1 MRKKLLFVESNTTG
15 TGMILLNK
23 TKLWGFDPIFL
34 THNPEIYLGLNE
46 TGCDILLCNT
56 NSITELIQVITSS
69 FTSED
74 MAGIMT
80 TSEYYLTIVSELAKV
95 FDVPGNPS
103 DVINVCRNKYRTRLA
118 LSEAKIKQPQF
129 SVVHSVLEIDK
140 VVSSIGLPCV
150 VKPTDESS
158 SNDVRICE
166 TLEEAVEQFQV
177 IIDKQFNARGQAP
190 SKVVL
195 IEEFL
200 DDQEYSVEMFT
211 WQGVSSCIG
220 ITEKHVKGFPY
231 FIEYKHIFPARLSSV
246 IEKEI
251 IQTVSAALK
260 FIGFAN
266 GVTHTEIK
274 WTKNGCAIIEINAR
288 PAGGMIPELINDVTE
303 VDLLEVQTKTAI
315 GEKPNIQVEYS
326 GYAGIHF
333 IVSKHTGTL
342 IEILGTDNVEQLEGI
357 KQIVLTSK
365 AGDHVYVPKN
375 ASHRLGF
382 IMAKTNTYEDT
393 NLLLDRANK
402 LIKVDVKES
411 YSVNDEQH
419 SELISEFD
427 LR

>member
-1 MRKKLLFVESNTTG
+1 MRQKILFVESNTTG

-23 TKLWGFDPIFL
+23 TKLWGFDPVFL
-34 THNPEIYLGLNE
+34 THNPDIYLGLNE
-46 TGCDILLCNT
+46 TGCEILSCDT
-56 NSITELIQVITSS
+56 NSISDLIQVIKSS
-69 FTSED
+69 FTSDEV
-74 MAGIMT
+74 AGIMT

-95 FDVPGNPS
+95 FGLPGNPS
-103 DVINVCRNKYRTRLA
+103 DVTNLCRNKYKTRLA

-129 SVVHSVLEIDK
+129 SVVHTALEIEK
-140 VVSSIGLPCV
+140 VISTIGLPCV

-177 IIDKQFNARGQAP
+177 IFHKQYNARGQDT

-220 ITEKHVKGFPY
+220 ITEKHVKGYPY
-231 FIEYKHIFPARLSSV
+231 FIEYKHIFPARLTNDK
-246 IEKEI
+246 EKEI
-251 IQTVSAALK
+251 TQTVSAALES
-260 FIGFAN
+260 IGFVN

-288 PAGGMIPELINDVTE
+288 PAGGMIPELIQDVTE
-303 VDLLEVQTKTAI
+303 VDLLELQTKAAI
-315 GEKPNIQVEYS
+315 GEKPLIQVRHS

-333 IVSKHTGTL
+333 IVSDQPGTL
-342 IEILGTDNVEQLEGI
+342 VEILGIDKVEKLDGI
-357 KQIVLTSK
+357 KQVILTSK
-365 AGDHVYVPKN
+365 AGDNVYVPQN

-382 IMAKTNTYEDT
+382 VIAKTNTYEDT
-393 NLLLDRANK
+393 NLLLDRAIK
-402 LIKVDVKES
+402 LIKVN
-411 YSVNDEQH
+411 VNNEQH
-419 SELISEFD
+419 FELIPNLD
-427 LR
+427 LK